1 MIRLLIADDHKLM
14 REGLKQLF
22 ALFSD
27 LTVADEAADGAEL
40 MDRLRAAEADLVLLD
55 MSMPGI
61 SGGDLIVRVKAHFP
75 ALPILVVSMHD
86 QPLIAQRALRAGA
99 NGYVSKDAEPE
110 TLLTA
115 VRKVAAG
122 GRFIDPVVAQS
133 MAFEASG
140 LTPAPDHGRLSE
152 RELQVLRLLAQG
164 KSVNE
169 IAAELRISSK
179 TVSTHKARMM
189 EKMGFRNNA
198 DLMRYALDEGL
209 ID

>member
-1 MIRLLIADDHKLM
+1 MTKLLIADDHKLM

-22 ALFSD
+22 ALVGD
-27 LTVADEAADGAEL
+27 LTVIGEAGNGTEL
-40 MDRLRAAEADLVLLD
+40 MDKLLSAGADLILLD

-61 SGGDLIVRVKAHFP
+61 SGGDLIARLRAHFP
-75 ALPILVVSMHD
+75 ALPILVLSMHD

-99 NGYVSKDAEPE
+99 NGYVSKDADPE
-110 TLLTA
+110 TLLAA

-122 GRFIDPVVAQS
+122 GRFIDPSVAQS

-140 LTPAPDHGRLSE
+140 LTPTPDHGRLSD
-152 RELQVLRLLAQG
+152 RELQTLRLLAQG
-164 KSVNE
+164 KGVNE
-169 IAAELRISSK
+169 IAAELHISGK

-198 DLMRYALDEGL
+198 DLMRYALDERL